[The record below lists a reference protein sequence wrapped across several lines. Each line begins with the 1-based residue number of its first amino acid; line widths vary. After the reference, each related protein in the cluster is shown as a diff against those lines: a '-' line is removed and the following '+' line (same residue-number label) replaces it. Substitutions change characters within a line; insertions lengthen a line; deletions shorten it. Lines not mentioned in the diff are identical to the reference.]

1 MLEGTDGEMAD
12 QPEVPMTDLATNPET
27 EVEIDRE
34 LLEEAQRQISATS
47 PNVAINEALRRL
59 VETERAKRRAAGE
72 AVHRMVKNGELDFR
86 ALDSID
92 E

>member
-1 MLEGTDGEMAD
+1 
-12 QPEVPMTDLATNPET
+12 MTDVVTHSET
-27 EVEIDRE
+27 AVEIDPE

-47 PNVAINEALRRL
+47 PSAAINEALRRL

-72 AVHRMVKNGELDFR
+72 RLHRMVKDGELDFR
-86 ALDSID
+86 ALDSVD

>member
-1 MLEGTDGEMAD
+1 
-12 QPEVPMTDLATNPET
+12 MTDLATNPET

-47 PNVAINEALRRL
+47 PNMAINEALRRL

-72 AVHRMVKNGELDFR
+72 ALRLMVDNGELEFR
-86 ALDSID
+86 ERDSVD